1 MPTVRHVNRNAL
13 LRALLLCTLFLLCPQ
28 NVRAHYDAA
37 SCHACAAQARAAR
50 FQALLDAA
58 VADGL
63 PGVSLSITGA
73 GIDFLGAAG
82 VADLVS
88 GEPLTPVHTLYA
100 ASLGKT
106 FTATVALQL
115 CEEGLLDLDSPID
128 RWLARDLAV
137 RLPFSETITLRHLLS
152 HTAGLVDYLN
162 DRKAWRS
169 AFVRDPHRRWSHGDV
184 VRYIVRE
191 PLLFEP
197 GSDFHYSNS
206 NYILAG
212 LLIEQVTGRPLGE
225 LVRERITGPLKLEHT
240 FNGAAAAGGQGRAH
254 GYVWRHGRIID
265 TYPWY
270 SHYGLADSGMNSTPA
285 DLARFIA
292 SLFNDDLLLGEA
304 AVAQLL
310 RPSML
315 GHPPSDYGLGIYVQ
329 RNPWGMGRT
338 WYAHDG
344 IDPGYQA
351 DMMYLPELDLAIAI
365 AANAS
370 MGKAGFIY
378 ERLIQAVVR
387 ATLESLQGET
397 TGI

>member
-1 MPTVRHVNRNAL
+1 MPTVCHVNRNAL
-13 LRALLLCTLFLLCPQ
+13 LRALFLCTLFLLCPQ
-28 NVRAHYDAA
+28 SVQAHYDAA
-37 SCHACAAQARAAR
+37 SCRACEAQDLAVR
-50 FQALLDAA
+50 FQSLLDAA

-63 PGVSLSITGA
+63 PGVSLRIAGA

-88 GEPLTPVHTLYA
+88 GEPLTPAHTLYT

-115 CEEGLLDLDSPID
+115 CEEGLLDLDSPIE
-128 RWLARDLAV
+128 RWLAQDLAD
-137 RLPFSETITLRHLLS
+137 RIPLSETITLRHLLS

-162 DRKAWRS
+162 DRKPWRS
-169 AFVRDPHRRWSHGDV
+169 AFVRDPRRRWSHADV
-184 VRYIVRE
+184 VRYIVHE

-206 NYILAG
+206 NYILVG
-212 LLIEQVTGRPLGE
+212 LIIERVTGRPLGE
-225 LVRERITGPLKLEHT
+225 LVRERITGPLKLKHT
-240 FNGAAAAGGQGRAH
+240 FNGAAGRQGRAH
-254 GYVWRHGRIID
+254 GYVRRHGRLID

-285 DLARFIA
+285 DLARFIV
-292 SLFNDDLLLGEA
+292 SLFNSDLLLSEA
-304 AVAQLL
+304 AVEQLL
-310 RPSML
+310 HPSKL

-329 RNPWGMGRT
+329 RNPWGLGRT

-370 MGKAGFIY
+370 MGEAGFIY
-378 ERLIQAVVR
+378 ERLIHAVVR
-387 ATLESLQGET
+387 TTLESVQVET
-397 TGI
+397 AGI